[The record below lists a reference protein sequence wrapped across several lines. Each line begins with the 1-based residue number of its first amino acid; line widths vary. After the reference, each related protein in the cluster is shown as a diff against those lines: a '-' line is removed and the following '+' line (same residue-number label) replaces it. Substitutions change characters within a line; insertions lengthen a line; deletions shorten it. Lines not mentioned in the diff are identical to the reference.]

1 MSDDQ
6 DHNTGRESG
15 IRQSH
20 SDTDTDANAGA
31 GAQQSGAGPQSEDS
45 GPQGGTSSSE
55 GTAGFG
61 QGARDW
67 LHGQLNTRGP
77 NERRSGSGTNGQRRQ
92 YEDPRAR
99 ESDQARA
106 SREKWAGSDGGAP
119 PLLRQSIMGPSRDD
133 LYSNPV
139 DLDERH
145 YGQHG
150 ENWIEKMGIG
160 NHFAQTLLSPILL
173 LSPRTSSFQRDGKAF
188 DMAWWCR
195 LAQSGTWLMGGA
207 ALLAG
212 GPAGFIAGGALLAGT
227 GVINWLVSRRQTKQ
241 FERVRLAKILED
253 KVEELE
259 QHDNKFKVQGARN
272 ELKNHFK
279 TVSDLKDDIMRFGN
293 GQEQR
298 RESGIR
304 LTGTGDLDNVLD
316 MTKEQRQDLLAR
328 VKDMRTRLEKCAIQ
342 HMHDHLFAEN
352 SPEFKSYEHMIE
364 TVRAM
369 AELLNSADNVSP
381 EQLQKLKDQ
390 IEDQFEKAGRA
401 DKRFKFQDMEDAL
414 QDRIAI
420 ARGSMKELREIE
432 KRINP
437 NSVQS
442 FQYLK
447 AKELKF
453 LSQSNNPED
462 RKLVKHN
469 SLDQKAGNSDA
480 EQIIG
485 MARPRRDEE
494 TSSSSGAPPPPSAA

>member
-15 IRQSH
+15 IRQSQ
-20 SDTDTDANAGA
+20 SDA
-31 GAQQSGAGPQSEDS
+31 AQQSGDGPQSEGS
-45 GPQGGTSSSE
+45 GPQGGTSSGE
-55 GTAGFG
+55 GAAGFG
-61 QGARDW
+61 QRSRDW

-92 YEDPRAR
+92 YEDSQAR

-106 SREKWAGSDGGAP
+106 SREKWAGSEEGAP

-150 ENWIEKMGIG
+150 EDWLEKMGIG

-173 LSPRTSSFQRDGKAF
+173 FSPRTNSFQRDKQGP
-188 DMAWWCR
+188 DMAWWGR
-195 LAQSGTWLMGGA
+195 AAQTTTWGLGGA

-212 GPAGFIAGGALLAGT
+212 GPAGFIAGGALMAGT

-241 FERVRLAKILED
+241 FERVRLAKVLED
-253 KVEELE
+253 KVGELE
-259 QHDNKFKVQGARN
+259 QHDNKLKVQGARN
-272 ELKNHFK
+272 ELKNNFNK
-279 TVSDLKDDIMRFGN
+279 VSDLKDDIMRFGN

-304 LTGTGDLDNVLD
+304 LKGTGDLDNVLD
-316 MTKEQRQDLLAR
+316 MTKEQKDVLLAR
-328 VKDMRTRLEKCAIQ
+328 VQDMQDRLEAFAKKN
-342 HMHDHLFAEN
+342 MHDHLFTEN
-352 SPEFKSYEHMIE
+352 SPEFKSYEHMME
-364 TVRAM
+364 TVKAM

-381 EQLQKLKDQ
+381 EHLQKLKDQ

-401 DKRFKFQDMEDAL
+401 DKRFKFQEMEDAL

-420 ARGSMKELREIE
+420 ARKSMKELHEIE

-442 FQYLK
+442 YQYLK
-447 AKELKF
+447 AKELQF
-453 LSQSNNPED
+453 LSESNDPED
-462 RKLVKHN
+462 RKLAKHN
-469 SLDQKAGNSDA
+469 SLSQKGGETEAK
-480 EQIIG
+480 EMIG
-485 MARPRRDEE
+485 MVRPQRDEG
-494 TSSSSGAPPPPSAA
+494 TSSSSGAPPSPSAA